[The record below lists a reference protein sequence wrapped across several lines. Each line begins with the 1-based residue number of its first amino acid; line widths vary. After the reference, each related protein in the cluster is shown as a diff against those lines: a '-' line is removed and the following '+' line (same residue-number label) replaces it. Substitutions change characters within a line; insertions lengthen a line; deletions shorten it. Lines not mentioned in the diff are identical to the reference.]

1 METFDFCFE
10 TVLDVADKHKKATDD
25 EDGISHLARVTYEAE
40 KAHIKKYYNLQKEAR
55 HMLPRSWVSVERPCG
70 KKSRHITL
78 KLFEVIIVSCWFRMT
93 TINQSLQ
100 EVRD

>member
-40 KAHIKKYYNLQKEAR
+40 KAHIKKILKSTKGSKTHAAALLGISRKTLWKKIKTYNIET
-55 HMLPRSWVSVERPCG
+55 V
-70 KKSRHITL
+70 
-78 KLFEVIIVSCWFRMT
+78 
-93 TINQSLQ
+93 
-100 EVRD
+100 